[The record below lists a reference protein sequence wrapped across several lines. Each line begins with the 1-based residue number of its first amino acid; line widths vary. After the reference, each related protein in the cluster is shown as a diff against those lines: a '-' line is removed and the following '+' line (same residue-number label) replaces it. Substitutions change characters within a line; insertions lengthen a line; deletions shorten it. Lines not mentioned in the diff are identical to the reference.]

1 MQYAKYSMHLKKCN
15 MQHASMNI
23 NYMGQRWPVHTGNKT
38 LLPQEKSYYEY
49 DILQIKI
56 LFHKCLF
63 KNFVTKQQWFKKKK

>member
-49 DILQIKI
+49 DILQI
-56 LFHKCLF
+56 
-63 KNFVTKQQWFKKKK
+63 